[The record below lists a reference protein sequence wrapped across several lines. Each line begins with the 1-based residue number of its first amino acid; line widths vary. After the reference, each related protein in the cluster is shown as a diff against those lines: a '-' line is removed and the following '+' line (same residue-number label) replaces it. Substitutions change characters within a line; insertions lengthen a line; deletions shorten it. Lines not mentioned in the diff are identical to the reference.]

1 MRAGVLALLVALT
14 ATPVAFAKDP
24 SPDNVKGL
32 YLTTDFPAITI
43 RAGEDTTLP
52 ITIYNYG
59 LPPART
65 AIKVD
70 GVPAEWKPELQG
82 SGKPVGAAFVD
93 YDGRASLNLKLT
105 VPAGAKP
112 GAYPIVLT
120 ATPDGGDAKPV
131 TLPIAITLAE
141 PIAAKL
147 TATPKF
153 PVLKGTPKTS
163 FDFSVAVKNES
174 SSDLTVNLAAATPTG
189 FTTTFK
195 EGYNTQE
202 ITSLQIKANESKDIS
217 VGIKPAPN
225 AAAGQTP
232 VKVTFAADKAT
243 VVSELTLDIA
253 GQPSVSIS
261 GQDDR
266 LSGEATAGAEKSFPL
281 VIRNNGTAAAKGLAM
296 NATPPSGWTAK
307 FDPKDV
313 PDIAPNGEQKVNML
327 ITPTAKAIAGDYVV
341 SARASGDGVS
351 ESASYRVTV
360 TTSTLWGI
368 TGLGVIAVALLVLV
382 GAVGRFG
389 RR

>member
-1 MRAGVLALLVALT
+1 MRAGVLALLVGLAVVG
-14 ATPVAFAKDP
+14 VAHAKDP

-32 YLTTDFPAITI
+32 YLTTDFPAIQI

-59 LPPART
+59 LSPQRT
-65 AIKVD
+65 AITLS
-70 GVPAEWKPELQG
+70 GVPDDWKAELQG
-82 SGKPVGAAFVD
+82 SGKPVSAAFVD

-105 VPAGAKP
+105 IPASAKP
-112 GAYPIVLT
+112 GAYPITLV
-120 ATPDGGDAKPV
+120 AKGDGGSS
-131 TLPIAITLAE
+131 TLPIAIDLAA
-141 PIAAKL
+141 PVAAKL

-174 SSDLTVNLAAATPTG
+174 SADLTVNLAAATPPG

-217 VGIKPAPN
+217 VGVKPGANAP
-225 AAAGQTP
+225 AGQTP
-232 VKVTFAADKAT
+232 VKLTVAADKAT
-243 VVSELTLDIA
+243 VTTELTLDIA
-253 GQPSVSIS
+253 GQPAVAIT

-266 LSGEATAGAEKSFPL
+266 LSGEATAGQEKSFPL
-281 VIRNNGTAAAKGLAM
+281 VIRNTGTAAAKGLSLNGTA
-296 NATPPSGWTAK
+296 PSGWTIK
-307 FDPKDV
+307 FDPKELSEV
-313 PDIAPNGEQKVNML
+313 APNGEAKVNAL

-341 SARASGDGVS
+341 SLRASGDGVS

-360 TTSTLWGI
+360 TTSTLWGV
-368 TGLGVIAVALLVLV
+368 TGVGVIAVALLILV

>member
-1 MRAGVLALLVALT
+1 MRSGVLALLVGLSLGN
-14 ATPVAFAKDP
+14 VAYAKDP

-32 YLTTDFPAITI
+32 YLTTDFPAIQI

-59 LPPART
+59 LPPLRT
-65 AIKVD
+65 AITMSGLPADWKV
-70 GVPAEWKPELQG
+70 ELQG
-82 SGKPVGAAFVD
+82 SGKPVSAAFVD

-105 VPAGAKP
+105 PPANAKP
-112 GAYPIVLT
+112 GAYPITLS
-120 ATPDGGDAKPV
+120 AEGDGAKS
-131 TLPIAITLAE
+131 TLPIAIDLAA
-141 PIAAKL
+141 PVAAKL

-174 SSDLTVNLAAATPTG
+174 SSDMTVNLAAATPAG
-189 FTTTFK
+189 YTTTFK

-202 ITSLQIKANESKDIS
+202 ITSLQIKSNESKDIS
-217 VGIKPAPN
+217 VNIKPAPN
-225 AAAGQTP
+225 APAGQTP
-232 VKVTFAADKAT
+232 VKVSFTADKAK
-243 VVSELTLDIA
+243 VESDLTLDIA

-261 GQDDR
+261 GQDER
-266 LSGEATAGAEKSFPL
+266 LSGDAVAGQEKTFPL
-281 VIRNNGTAAAKGLAM
+281 VVRNTGTAAATGLAM
-296 NATPPSGWTAK
+296 NATPPSGWTVT
-307 FDPKDV
+307 FDPKTV
-313 PDIAPNGEQKVNML
+313 PDVAPNGEQKVNMVV
-327 ITPTAKAIAGDYVV
+327 TPTAKAIAGDYVV

-368 TGLGVIAVALLVLV
+368 TGLAVIAVALLVLV

>member
-1 MRAGVLALLVALT
+1 MRSGVLALLVGLSLGN
-14 ATPVAFAKDP
+14 VAYAKDP

-32 YLTTDFPAITI
+32 YLTTDFPAIQI

-59 LPPART
+59 LPPLRT
-65 AIKVD
+65 AVTMSGLPADWKV
-70 GVPAEWKPELQG
+70 ELQG
-82 SGKPVGAAFVD
+82 SGKPVSAAFVD

-105 VPAGAKP
+105 PPANAKP
-112 GAYPIVLT
+112 GAYPITLS
-120 ATPDGGDAKPV
+120 AEGDGAKS
-131 TLPIAITLAE
+131 TLPIAIDLAA
-141 PIAAKL
+141 PVAAKL

-174 SSDLTVNLAAATPTG
+174 SSDMTVNLAAATPAG
-189 FTTTFK
+189 YTTTFK

-202 ITSLQIKANESKDIS
+202 ITSLQIKTNESKDIS
-217 VGIKPAPN
+217 VNIKPAPN
-225 AAAGQTP
+225 APAGQSP
-232 VKVTFAADKAT
+232 VKVSFTADKAK
-243 VVSELTLDIA
+243 VESDLTLDIA
-253 GQPSVSIS
+253 GQPTVSIS
-261 GQDDR
+261 GQDER
-266 LSGEATAGAEKSFPL
+266 LSGDAVAGQEKTFPL
-281 VIRNNGTAAAKGLAM
+281 VVRNTGTAAATGLAM
-296 NATPPSGWTAK
+296 NATPPSGWTVT
-307 FDPKDV
+307 FDPKTV
-313 PDIAPNGEQKVNML
+313 PDVAPNGEQKVNMVV
-327 ITPTAKAIAGDYVV
+327 TPTAKAIAGDYVV

-368 TGLGVIAVALLVLV
+368 TGLAVIAVALLVLV

>member
-1 MRAGVLALLVALT
+1 MRSGVLALLVGLSLGN
-14 ATPVAFAKDP
+14 VAYAKDP

-32 YLTTDFPAITI
+32 YLTTDFPAIQI

-59 LPPART
+59 LPPLRT
-65 AIKVD
+65 AITMSGLPADWKV
-70 GVPAEWKPELQG
+70 ELQG
-82 SGKPVGAAFVD
+82 SGKPVSAAFVD

-105 VPAGAKP
+105 PPANAKP
-112 GAYPIVLT
+112 GAYPITLS
-120 ATPDGGDAKPV
+120 AEGDGAKS
-131 TLPIAITLAE
+131 TLPIAIDLAA
-141 PIAAKL
+141 PVAAKL

-174 SSDLTVNLAAATPTG
+174 SSDMTVNLAAATPAG
-189 FTTTFK
+189 YTTTFK

-202 ITSLQIKANESKDIS
+202 ITSLQIKTNESKDIS
-217 VGIKPAPN
+217 VNIKPAPN
-225 AAAGQTP
+225 APAGQTP
-232 VKVTFAADKAT
+232 VKVSFTADKAK
-243 VVSELTLDIA
+243 VESDLTLDIA

-261 GQDDR
+261 GQDER
-266 LSGEATAGAEKSFPL
+266 LSGDAVAGQEKTFPL
-281 VIRNNGTAAAKGLAM
+281 VVRNTGTAAATGLAM
-296 NATPPSGWTAK
+296 NATPPSGWTVT
-307 FDPKDV
+307 FDPKTV
-313 PDIAPNGEQKVNML
+313 PDVAPNGEQKVNMVV
-327 ITPTAKAIAGDYVV
+327 TPTAKAIAGDYVV

-368 TGLGVIAVALLVLV
+368 TGLAVIAVALLVLV

>member
-1 MRAGVLALLVALT
+1 MRAGVLAVLIALT
-14 ATPVAFAKDP
+14 AASAASAKDP
-24 SPDNVKGL
+24 TPENVKGL
-32 YLTTDFPAITI
+32 YLTTDFPAIQI

-52 ITIYNYG
+52 VTIYNYG
-59 LPPART
+59 LPPLRT
-65 AIKVD
+65 SITLT
-70 GVPAEWKPELQG
+70 GVPADWKAELQG
-82 SGKPVGAAFVD
+82 SGKPVSAAFVD

-105 VPAGAKP
+105 IPASAKP
-112 GAYPIVLT
+112 GAYPITLV
-120 ATPDGGDAKPV
+120 AEGDGAKS
-131 TLPIAITLAE
+131 TLPIAIDLAA
-141 PIAAKL
+141 PVAAKL

-174 SSDLTVNLAAATPTG
+174 SSDLTVNLAAATPAG

-225 AAAGQTP
+225 APAGQTT
-232 VKVTFAADKAT
+232 VKFTVASDKVNASAD
-243 VVSELTLDIA
+243 LTLDIA
-253 GQPSVSIS
+253 GQPQVSIT

-266 LSGEATAGAEKSFPL
+266 LSGTAIAGQEQSFPL
-281 VIRNNGTAAAKGLAM
+281 VIRNSGTASARALTLNGTA
-296 NATPPSGWTAK
+296 PSGWTLK
-307 FDPKDV
+307 FDPKDIAE
-313 PDIAPNGEQKVNML
+313 IAPNGEEKANL
-327 ITPTAKAIAGDYVV
+327 ILTPTAKAIAGDYSV
-341 SARASGDGVS
+341 SLRASGEGVS
-351 ESASYRVTV
+351 ESQAFRVTV

-382 GAVGRFG
+382 GAIGRFG

>member
-1 MRAGVLALLVALT
+1 MRSGVLALLVGLSLGN
-14 ATPVAFAKDP
+14 VAYAKDP

-32 YLTTDFPAITI
+32 YLTTDFPAIQI

-59 LPPART
+59 LPPLRT
-65 AIKVD
+65 AVTMSGLPADWKV
-70 GVPAEWKPELQG
+70 ELQG
-82 SGKPVGAAFVD
+82 SGKPVSAAFVD

-105 VPAGAKP
+105 PPANAKP
-112 GAYPIVLT
+112 GAYPITLS
-120 ATPDGGDAKPV
+120 AEGDGAKS
-131 TLPIAITLAE
+131 TLPIAIDLAA
-141 PIAAKL
+141 PVAAKL

-174 SSDLTVNLAAATPTG
+174 SSDMTVNLAAATPAG
-189 FTTTFK
+189 YTTTFK

-202 ITSLQIKANESKDIS
+202 ITSLQIKTNESKDIS
-217 VGIKPAPN
+217 VNIKPAPN
-225 AAAGQTP
+225 APAGQSP
-232 VKVTFAADKAT
+232 VKVSFTADKAK
-243 VVSELTLDIA
+243 VESDLTLDIA

-261 GQDDR
+261 GQDER
-266 LSGEATAGAEKSFPL
+266 LSGDAVAGQEKTFPL
-281 VIRNNGTAAAKGLAM
+281 VVRNTGTAAATGLAM
-296 NATPPSGWTAK
+296 NATPPSGWTVT
-307 FDPKDV
+307 FDPKTV
-313 PDIAPNGEQKVNML
+313 PDVAPNGEQKVNMVV
-327 ITPTAKAIAGDYVV
+327 TPTAKAIAGDYVV

-368 TGLGVIAVALLVLV
+368 TGLAVIAVALLVLV

>member
-1 MRAGVLALLVALT
+1 MRSGVLALLVGLSLGN
-14 ATPVAFAKDP
+14 VAYAKDP

-32 YLTTDFPAITI
+32 YLTTDFPAIQI

-59 LPPART
+59 LPPLRT
-65 AIKVD
+65 AVTMSGLPADWKV
-70 GVPAEWKPELQG
+70 ELQG
-82 SGKPVGAAFVD
+82 SGKPVSAAFVD

-105 VPAGAKP
+105 PPANAKP
-112 GAYPIVLT
+112 GAYPITLS
-120 ATPDGGDAKPV
+120 AEGDGAKS
-131 TLPIAITLAE
+131 TLPIAIDLAA
-141 PIAAKL
+141 PVAAKL

-174 SSDLTVNLAAATPTG
+174 SSDMTVNLAAATPAG
-189 FTTTFK
+189 YTTTFK

-202 ITSLQIKANESKDIS
+202 ITSLQIKTNESKDIS
-217 VGIKPAPN
+217 VNIKPAPN
-225 AAAGQTP
+225 APAGQTP
-232 VKVTFAADKAT
+232 VKVSFTADKAK
-243 VVSELTLDIA
+243 VESDLTLDIA

-261 GQDDR
+261 GQDER
-266 LSGEATAGAEKSFPL
+266 LSGDAVAGQEKTFPL
-281 VIRNNGTAAAKGLAM
+281 VVRNTGTAAATGLAM
-296 NATPPSGWTAK
+296 NATPPSGWTVT
-307 FDPKDV
+307 FDPKTV
-313 PDIAPNGEQKVNML
+313 PDVAPNGEQKVNMVV
-327 ITPTAKAIAGDYVV
+327 TPTAKAIAGDYVV

-368 TGLGVIAVALLVLV
+368 TGLAVIAVALLVLV

>member
-1 MRAGVLALLVALT
+1 MRSGVLALFVGLSLGNVAY
-14 ATPVAFAKDP
+14 AKDP

-32 YLTTDFPAITI
+32 YLTTDFPAIQI

-59 LPPART
+59 LPPLRT
-65 AIKVD
+65 AITMSGLPADWKV
-70 GVPAEWKPELQG
+70 ELQG
-82 SGKPVGAAFVD
+82 SGKPVSAAFVD

-105 VPAGAKP
+105 PPANAKP
-112 GAYPIVLT
+112 GAYPITLS
-120 ATPDGGDAKPV
+120 AEGDGAKS
-131 TLPIAITLAE
+131 TLPIAIDLAA
-141 PIAAKL
+141 PVAAKL

-174 SSDLTVNLAAATPTG
+174 SSDMTVNLAAATPAG
-189 FTTTFK
+189 YTTTFK

-202 ITSLQIKANESKDIS
+202 ITSLQIKTNESKDIS
-217 VGIKPAPN
+217 VNIKPAPN
-225 AAAGQTP
+225 APAGQTP
-232 VKVTFAADKAT
+232 VKVSFTADKAK
-243 VVSELTLDIA
+243 VESDLTLDIA

-261 GQDDR
+261 GQDER
-266 LSGEATAGAEKSFPL
+266 LSGDAVAGQEKTFPL
-281 VIRNNGTAAAKGLAM
+281 VVRNTGTAAATGLAM
-296 NATPPSGWTAK
+296 NATPPSGWTVT
-307 FDPKDV
+307 FDPKTV
-313 PDIAPNGEQKVNML
+313 PDVAPNGEQKVNMVV
-327 ITPTAKAIAGDYVV
+327 TPTAKAIAGDYVV

-368 TGLGVIAVALLVLV
+368 TGLAVIAVALLVLV